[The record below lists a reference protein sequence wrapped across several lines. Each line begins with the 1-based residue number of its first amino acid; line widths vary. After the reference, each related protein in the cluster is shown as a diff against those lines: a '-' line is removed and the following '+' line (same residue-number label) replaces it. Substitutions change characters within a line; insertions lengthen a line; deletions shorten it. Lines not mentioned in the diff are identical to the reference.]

1 MAFIKRLRQGLEGV
15 RKKWSG
21 GLSRLFSGEF
31 LDEPFWE
38 NLEETLI
45 SGDVGVDLA
54 LDLIDSLKTAA
65 EQKNIKAPAGLFQLF
80 QEMLVSRLLDVPL
93 MGEPLVLKSP
103 TPMIILLIGVN
114 GSGKTTTAGK
124 LGSRWT
130 KEGKTVLFAAADTFR
145 AAAADQLKVWGDRAG
160 VRVVAQ
166 QQGSDAAAVS
176 FDALQAARSSKADVL
191 VVDTAGR
198 LHSKH
203 NLMEELSKIYRILD
217 KERGDASIEVLL
229 VLDAVMG
236 QNGLAQAETF
246 NKALPLSGVILTK
259 YDNTA
264 KGGIILAIADS
275 LKIPVRYV
283 GLGEG
288 EEDLRPFDA
297 GEFVAALLGDDS
309 HGRRE

>member
-31 LDEPFWE
+31 LDESFWE

>member
-21 GLSRLFSGEF
+21 GLSRLFSGE
-31 LDEPFWE
+31 LIDESFWE
-38 NLEETLI
+38 NLEEMLI

-54 LDLIDSLKTAA
+54 LDLIDSLKTEAK
-65 EQKNIKAPAGLFQLF
+65 QKNIKAPGDLFRLF
-80 QEMLVSRLLDVPL
+80 QEMLVSRLLEVPL
-93 MGEPLVLKSP
+93 MGEPLSP
-103 TPMIILLIGVN
+103 EPPAPMIILLIGVN

-145 AAAADQLKVWGDRAG
+145 AAAVEQLKVWGDRTG

-166 QQGSDAAAVS
+166 QQGSDAAAVA
-176 FDALQAARSSKADVL
+176 FDALQAARSSGADVL
-191 VVDTAGR
+191 IVDTAGR

-217 KERGDASIEVLL
+217 KERGEASIEALL

-246 NKALPLSGVILTK
+246 NKALPLSGVVLTK

-264 KGGIILAIADS
+264 KGGIILAIADGM
-275 LKIPVRYV
+275 KIPVRYI

-297 GEFVAALLGDDS
+297 REFVGALLGDDS
-309 HGRRE
+309 HDDGE

>member
-297 GEFVAALLGDDS
+297 GEFVSALLGDDS